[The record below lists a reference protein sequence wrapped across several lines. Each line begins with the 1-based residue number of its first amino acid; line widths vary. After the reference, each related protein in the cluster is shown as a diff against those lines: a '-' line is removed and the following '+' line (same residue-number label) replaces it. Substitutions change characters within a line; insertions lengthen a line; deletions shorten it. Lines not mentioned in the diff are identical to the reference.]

1 MKKNILGILPDSSV
15 LMNQCEKSESSSES
29 SDAST
34 IHIVED
40 VVESKSPSQIKFQV
54 QNRIDDDSGSCNS
67 SISEPEKCLHN
78 EMMKLCYEI
87 ESVNGMNSDDND
99 DSSVDLNFQ
108 EEKHLRNVMDK
119 VKTHLKMTISLFIFF
134 FLSFQFPPDRRKNN
148 LRDVR
153 ENHR

>member
-1 MKKNILGILPDSSV
+1 MSAIL
-15 LMNQCEKSESSSES
+15 NQREKSKSSSEES

-34 IHIVED
+34 IHIDENVMA
-40 VVESKSPSQIKFQV
+40 SKSSSQIKIQV
-54 QNRIDDDSGSCNS
+54 QNGINDDSDSCSS

-87 ESVNGMNSDDND
+87 ESVNGVNPDDND
-99 DSSVDLNFQ
+99 DSSVGLTFQ
-108 EEKHLRNVMDK
+108 EKKHLQNFMDK
-119 VKTHLKMTISLFIFF
+119 VKTHLKMTISLFNF
-134 FLSFQFPPDRRKNN
+134 FLAFQFPPDRRENH